1 MRVCKICSD
10 PGYQFP
16 INEQEL
22 CLRCHLENIRLQK
35 EVEKAK
41 KLKSVKIPKDYGA
54 EKAAFIDAKFDEYNL
69 EANFISYSCKFAKKH
84 RSCQLAN
91 CFCKCHLRRK
101 NAD

>member
-35 EVEKAK
+35 ALQEAKRLKA
-41 KLKSVKIPKDYGA
+41 VKNPRDYGA
-54 EKAAFIDAKFDEYNL
+54 ERAAFIDAKSHDYNL
-69 EANFISYSCKFAKKH
+69 EADFTSYSCKFANKH
-84 RSCQLAN
+84 SSCQLAN
-91 CFCKCHLRRK
+91 CYCKCHLRRE